1 MLNFTDFS
9 SHTHQRNVKSL
20 QIASVKTADP
30 AMSISLHFEVIL
42 IQGIW
47 FACILFFFFF
57 FFRLTIIQNWDL
69 IFLLMQPQLN

>member
-42 IQGIW
+42 IIGIW
-47 FACILFFFFF
+47 FCSYSIFFFFF
-57 FFRLTIIQNWDL
+57 FFF
-69 IFLLMQPQLN
+69 FLGLQ